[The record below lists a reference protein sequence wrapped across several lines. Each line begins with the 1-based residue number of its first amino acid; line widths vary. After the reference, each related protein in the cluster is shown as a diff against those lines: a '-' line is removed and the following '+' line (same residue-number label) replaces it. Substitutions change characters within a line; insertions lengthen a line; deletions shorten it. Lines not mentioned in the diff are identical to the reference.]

1 MSTSNKDYLDELI
14 AKAKK
19 SWEGVDVDSY
29 LSDVR
34 YNLTEKE
41 DTEKEDAEKKQK
53 ALEKLKKVIEN
64 SSINKEHTKSN
75 INF

>member
-1 MSTSNKDYLDELI
+1 MANNEDYLNNLI

-29 LSDVR
+29 LSDIR

-41 DTEKEDAEKKQK
+41 DTEKEDTEKKQK
-53 ALEKLKKVIEN
+53 ALENLRKAIE
-64 SSINKEHTKSN
+64 KAMGE
-75 INF
+75 

>member
-1 MSTSNKDYLDELI
+1 MSTSNNDYLDELI

-19 SWEGVDVDSY
+19 SWEGVNVDSY
-29 LSDVR
+29 LSDLR
-34 YNLTEKE
+34 YNLTEKK
-41 DTEKEDAEKKQK
+41 DAEKEDAEKKQK

>member
-1 MSTSNKDYLDELI
+1 MGSIDTYLDSLI
-14 AKAKK
+14 TKAKK

-29 LSDVR
+29 LSDMR

-53 ALEKLKKVIEN
+53 ALENLRKVIEKA
-64 SSINKEHTKSN
+64 KEK
-75 INF
+75 

>member
-1 MSTSNKDYLDELI
+1 MSTSNNDYLDELI

-34 YNLTEKE
+34 YNLTEK
-41 DTEKEDAEKKQK
+41 KDAEKDDADKKQK
-53 ALEKLKKVIEN
+53 DLEKLKKVIEN

>member
-1 MSTSNKDYLDELI
+1 MSTSNKDYLNELI

-19 SWEGVDVDSY
+19 SWEGVNVDSFMQ
-29 LSDVR
+29 
-34 YNLTEKE
+34 NLRDDSPDKE
-41 DTEKEDAEKKQK
+41 DAEKEDAEKKQK